1 MSYQTLF
8 GLDIFHDYYQDK
20 ICSDFSLEPTPA
32 CYKILKG
39 HRLILKNKINGIQVI
54 ARFNDQGEPWIKI
67 AEDVKFTFL
76 LKLKNTKFVEFTD
89 IAAQPNSNS
98 VYLFKNQNITE
109 NKSLELGRKL
119 EKLSNITLL
128 QRHNVWG
135 VVEIYHNSS
144 LPQKNNYK
152 ITFQAK
158 KQHWKYYLITN
169 QDTQDNEFIIRDRDN
184 TRSPKIIFTQKK
196 IDKQD
201 RVVAMIAQQFPDSQ
215 QYLFQ
220 SKNEIDDREVPRRD
234 IQLIKKETK
243 MQEKEEK
250 TRQKRRKTQSST
262 VWIEHLPNPPDSS
275 ATKII
280 NLLQKN

>member
-1 MSYQTLF
+1 MSYQKLF
-8 GLDIFHDYYQDK
+8 SLDIFHDYYQDK
-20 ICSDFSLEPTPA
+20 ICSDFSLKPTPD
-32 CYKILKG
+32 CEKILKG
-39 HRLILKNKINGIQVI
+39 HRLILKNRINGIQVI
-54 ARFNDQGEPWIKI
+54 ARFNNRGEPWIKI
-67 AEDVKFTFL
+67 AEDLNFTFI
-76 LKLKNTKFVEFTD
+76 LKLKNTNFIDFTD
-89 IAAQPNSNS
+89 TVSPLKNNS
-98 VYLFKNQNITE
+98 VYLFSNQNIKQDKT
-109 NKSLELGRKL
+109 LELNQKSENL
-119 EKLSNITLL
+119 ANFSFSVE
-128 QRHNVWG
+128 HCVWG
-135 VVEIYHNSS
+135 IVEIYNNVSFLKNS
-144 LPQKNNYK
+144 NYK

-169 QDTQDNEFIIRDRDN
+169 QDTQDNEFIIRDWDN
-184 TRSPKIIFTQKK
+184 ARSPRIIFTQKK

-220 SKNEIDDREVPRRD
+220 SKNEIDNREVPRRD

-262 VWIEHLPNPPDSS
+262 IWIEHLPNPPNSS
-275 ATKII
+275 ATQII